1 MGGGAGG
8 IGVSAPDQSR
18 ITVRSGLR
26 IAADEPVMKDQERRE
41 RPRLV
46 EAARVQPAVR
56 RPCPICRKPAV
67 SAHRPFCS
75 ARCRDLDLHRWL
87 TGGYAVPAHEEEV
100 QGDDDR

>member
-1 MGGGAGG
+1 M
-8 IGVSAPDQSR
+8 
-18 ITVRSGLR
+18 
-26 IAADEPVMKDQERRE
+26 
-41 RPRLV
+41 
-46 EAARVQPAVR
+46 R